1 MENDNIAQGVV
12 SRGFTEVNFLD
23 QYGDKRTIYRH
34 AGKLRVKQ
42 CRTTPAILLNR
53 AAATLIGQRIQ
64 RARKAAGLTLEQ
76 LHQLAGLE
84 AAQGF
89 AKQRMHEIERAG
101 TGRTTKQR
109 QGLRMGTLYAL
120 AMALGTEPY
129 ALMPTAQEVAEKA
142 GVSFVEN
149 NTTRLTSNAKAKGA
163 AV

>member
-1 MENDNIAQGVV
+1 MESDNMAQGVV
-12 SRGFTEVNFLD
+12 SRGFTEVDFLD

-42 CRTTPAILLNR
+42 RRTTPAILLNR
-53 AAATLIGQRIQ
+53 AAAMLIGQRIR
-64 RARKAAGLTLEQ
+64 RAREVAGLSLDE

-89 AKQRMHEIERAG
+89 AKQRMYEIEKAG
-101 TGRTTKQR
+101 TGLTTKQR

-120 AMALGTEPY
+120 AMALGTEPH

-149 NTTRLTSNAKAKGA
+149 NTTRLSSNAKAKEA
-163 AV
+163 AA